1 MVYKIGSHV
10 MTRGARKI
18 SIRDV
23 VICAA
28 FIWAYQEC
36 VRSQQLADTSLLA
49 SLDERTDRLW
59 AQFKQSEKADNLKEE
74 HRKLFRFLFQKEF
87 QTFSSLMSS
96 ERTDRIEHMEL
107 FLKKIGYDPE
117 MRRERE

>member
-1 MVYKIGSHV
+1 
-10 MTRGARKI
+10 MTQRVRKI
-18 SIRDV
+18 SLRDV

-36 VRSQQLADTSLLA
+36 VRSQWLADPSILA
-49 SLDERTDRLW
+49 RLDERTDRLW
-59 AQFKQSEKADNLKEE
+59 ELLKQSEKADNLKEE

-96 ERTDRIEHMEL
+96 ERTDRIEQMEL

-117 MRRERE
+117 MRRKGE